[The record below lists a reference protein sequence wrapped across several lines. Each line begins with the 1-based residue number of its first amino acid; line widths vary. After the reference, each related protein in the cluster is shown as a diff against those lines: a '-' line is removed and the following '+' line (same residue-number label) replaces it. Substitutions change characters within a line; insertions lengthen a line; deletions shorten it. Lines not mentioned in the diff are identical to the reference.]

1 MRPNGVNVHLF
12 EVLEVMKMDDSKMLS
27 DIKSAGGWFVG
38 EYATTIFEKFDQLK
52 SDKEFKAA
60 FIKQIFRDRG
70 RDSDLG
76 GTRTRVNALIRII
89 ERRELI
95 EALEYIV
102 ASDSINKN
110 DPNAIR
116 SAVQTINK
124 FKMSL
129 NK

>member
-1 MRPNGVNVHLF
+1 
-12 EVLEVMKMDDSKMLS
+12 MDDSKMLS

-52 SDKEFKAA
+52 SDKDFKAA

-76 GTRTRVNALIRII
+76 GTRTRVNALMRII
-89 ERRELI
+89 ERRKLI

-116 SAVQTINK
+116 SAVQMINK